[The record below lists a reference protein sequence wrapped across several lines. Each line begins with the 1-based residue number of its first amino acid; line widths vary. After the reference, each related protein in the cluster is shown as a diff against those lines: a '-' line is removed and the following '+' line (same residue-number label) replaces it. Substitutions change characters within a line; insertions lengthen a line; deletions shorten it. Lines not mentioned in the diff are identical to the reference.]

1 MQIILIYIYIN
12 VCRQL
17 IHLKWGPSMKTAA
30 NKQKTLSRTLMSLS
44 LIALLV
50 ACGGGGGGNQPDLSL
65 DSDGYGVPDS
75 LDAFPNDPNESA
87 DSDGDGV
94 GDNADA
100 FPNDPGETADSD
112 SDGVG
117 DNADNCVDAANED
130 QTDSDANGEGD
141 ACDAMPEIYSAVG
154 YFGEEG
160 ANGVSYTGQTARQV
174 LQLGLVDAMESLV
187 ERPGEAAAIKSE
199 LQFFITGDGADA
211 TNHNFTT
218 KGGDPVIPGPT
229 YGDIS
234 SGKNLDGKIAGGNG
248 EGGGETGGLINNV
261 FFGWDQGMDAN
272 PLQIELVYY
281 WMDELSATASD
292 GAEPTVL
299 VADAA
304 EPVAIGTPL
313 ISSTGLHYRQL
324 IQKFLSVAVN
334 FSQGANDYLQAD
346 FPNMLGQ
353 EGTKAYSAG
362 AHDFDEAFGYYG
374 ASRDI
379 NDYSDDE
386 AAGKGGRAEYGNG
399 YYDSN
404 GDGLVDIR
412 SEFVFGHAQ
421 NCAKRDRLKDAN
433 GVAFYDFSKTAADA
447 FLVGRRILQNAEEAQ
462 ELTAAADDAL
472 QSQIEIAAL
481 AWETCIAATVI
492 HYINDVTADMSDM
505 QPPAYSSLGNYIN
518 LTKHWAEMKGFALGL
533 QFSPLSPFRTAETIG
548 GIDSVEALRRVLN
561 LMGDAPVLADGS
573 QGGVGP
579 EGTPEDALAAYEAKL
594 LEARDILEEA
604 YALNPDAVAIW

>member
-1 MQIILIYIYIN
+1 M
-12 VCRQL
+12 
-17 IHLKWGPSMKTAA
+17 
-30 NKQKTLSRTLMSLS
+30 
-44 LIALLV
+44 
-50 ACGGGGGGNQPDLSL
+50 
-65 DSDGYGVPDS
+65 
-75 LDAFPNDPNESA
+75 
-87 DSDGDGV
+87 
-94 GDNADA
+94 
-100 FPNDPGETADSD
+100 
-112 SDGVG
+112 
-117 DNADNCVDAANED
+117 
-130 QTDSDANGEGD
+130 EG
-141 ACDAMPEIYSAVG
+141 
-154 YFGEEG
+154 
-160 ANGVSYTGQTARQV
+160 
-174 LQLGLVDAMESLV
+174 LV

-199 LQFFITGDGADA
+199 LLFFITGDGADA

-272 PLQIELVYY
+272 PLPIELVYH

-579 EGTPEDALAAYEAKL
+579 DGTPEDALAVYEAKL

-604 YALNPDAVAIW
+604 YALNPDAVAVW